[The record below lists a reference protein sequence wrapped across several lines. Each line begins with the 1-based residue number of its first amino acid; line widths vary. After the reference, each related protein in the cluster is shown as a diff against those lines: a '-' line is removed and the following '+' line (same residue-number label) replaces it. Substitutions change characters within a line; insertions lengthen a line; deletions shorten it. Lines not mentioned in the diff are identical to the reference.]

1 MFHIIEKRLWMSCLI
16 LCALGAST
24 AAWSY
29 ETYITVTPPWYIKAV
44 VAGDSSPSEDYG
56 SNSWK
61 HDPTVLE
68 DGTNPKSEFY
78 LPPSVLFGRSI
89 TIGELASVSWW
100 TNKPPTTGTAVDWY
114 LAIYTD
120 VTRLNSEPYFTGLT
134 VTPNTWHQWS
144 SNDPSNPLRFFDQPL
159 TGVFG
164 TYTDPTLS
172 AITSGP
178 INWNNYG
185 YSLASNIA
193 TRDYR
198 TETIKYFS
206 FQTGSGWSQDFTGM
220 LDGFEVKLTNGDVG
234 RVNFEVVPE
243 PSSLLVGCGLLGLVF
258 GLKRRQSRR
267 TGAPRQS

>member
-29 ETYITVTPPWYIKAV
+29 DFVATLPMGTHV
-44 VAGDSSPSEDYG
+44 VGGGSSAPGYG
-56 SNSWK
+56 SDSWK
-61 HDPTVLE
+61 HDGGS
-68 DGTNPKSEFY
+68 DKSEFY

-89 TIGELASVSWW
+89 TIGDLASVSWW

-144 SNDPSNPLRFFDQPL
+144 SNDPSNPLRFFDADRIGGL
-159 TGVFG
+159 YGS
-164 TYTDPTLS
+164 YTDPTLS

-178 INWNNYG
+178 IDWKSYG
-185 YSLASNIA
+185 YSLAPA
-193 TRDYR
+193 RDYR

-206 FQTGSGWSQDFTGM
+206 FQTGSGWSQGFAGM
-220 LDGFEVKLTNGDVG
+220 LDGFEVTLKGTNEVG